1 MSAPLSGRVLI
12 ARLGDERIAL
22 AVEAVVEVLDAPE
35 VAPLPLTPPGVVGQL
50 AHGAGFLPMLD
61 PAVLLGVARAGGAGA
76 ALVLAGLGAALWV
89 DDVEEVWLLA
99 PEDLH
104 EVPPGVDGRGVL
116 RAILRREGVV
126 VALVDSGVLAAVA
139 AATLRQEQ
147 MQ

>member
-1 MSAPLSGRVLI
+1 VSAPLSGRVLI

-22 AVEAVVEVLDAPE
+22 AVEAVVEVLDAPD
-35 VAPLPLTPPGVVGQL
+35 VAPLPLTPPGIAGQL

-76 ALVLAGLGAALWV
+76 ALVLARVGAALWV
-89 DDVEEVWLLA
+89 DDVEDVWLVS

-104 EVPPGVDGRGVL
+104 EVPRGVDARGVL
-116 RAILRREGVV
+116 RAILRREGLV
-126 VALVDSGVLAAVA
+126 VALLDPGVLAAVA